1 MNLGFSTEEYE
12 RVRDWLIAAMQP
24 DPSKISEDTLIEKL
38 GDGEWTLIT
47 TEHAASVIQLC
58 EYEDEKIANVLL
70 IGGERNK
77 ALREI
82 MVEYSALCDALK
94 GLGYTKITGQPRKE
108 FHALLKRNGFQK
120 GNEQEELVKEL

>member
-1 MNLGFSTEEYE
+1 MNLGFSDSEYE

-24 DPSKISEDTLIEKL
+24 DPTKITEDTLLEKL
-38 GDGEWTLIT
+38 RIGEWTLIT
-47 TEHAASVIQLC
+47 TEHAAAVLQLC
-58 EYEDEKIANVLL
+58 EFENEKIANVLL

-82 MVEYSALCDALK
+82 MAAYSALCDALK

-120 GNEQEELVKEL
+120 GQEELVKEL